1 MQRASEYNWRGA
13 RDPGSVRDHPGVR
26 PSSAYS
32 DSVNGYSWFTG
43 EIDEFEAPE
52 FLLPP
57 PPQEQEDPELL
68 PPPPRELLDELRALS
83 IRSISSASSIRSLE
97 RPQAAIAAPVVH
109 EREPPS
115 SCPLPPYRP
124 NRPGAWFAAVANVV
138 RIKRVTDQQDMLAFM
153 LPYFGEQQLL
163 QIDDILEMDPAP
175 RDVYFRVRDR
185 LVASHSLDD
194 FQRLELLK
202 ELPPLGGQKPS
213 ALLAEMRQLCP
224 AGEENGLFF
233 RSAFLERLPREVRM
247 HLAEDRRSPV
257 TALAAR
263 ADAFMVHH
271 TNKMVAA
278 AAELEPRDPE
288 AVAAVS
294 GGRARFDSKKTKP
307 AGGKGG
313 DKPRPWIKLG
323 VCFYHSTHGKQ
334 ATKCEPPCAWESG
347 S

>member
-1 MQRASEYNWRGA
+1 MDRARGNSQRGA

-26 PSSAYS
+26 PDLHAADADS
-32 DSVNGYSWFTG
+32 DSVDGYSWFSG
-43 EIDEFEAPE
+43 ELGGFEAPE
-52 FLLPP
+52 FLPP
-57 PPQEQEDPELL
+57 PPEEFSDG
-68 PPPPRELLDELRALS
+68 
-83 IRSISSASSIRSLE
+83 ASSSS
-97 RPQAAIAAPVVH
+97 QASAFVAAPVLH
-109 EREPPS
+109 GRDPPT

-124 NRPGAWFAAVANVV
+124 NRPGAWFTAVANVFRV
-138 RIKRVTDQQDMLAFM
+138 KRVDDQHDMLAFM
-153 LPYFGEQQLL
+153 LPYFAEQQLL
-163 QIDDILEMDPAP
+163 QIDDILEMDPLP
-175 RDVYFRVRDR
+175 RDVYYRVRDR

-271 TNKMVAA
+271 SNRLAA
-278 AAELEPRDPE
+278 AAAGLELNDPE
-288 AVAAVS
+288 AVSAVS
-294 GGRARFDSKKTKP
+294 GGRARSEAKKKKHP
-307 AGGKGG
+307 GGKSG
-313 DKPRPWIKLG
+313 DKPRPWKLLG
-323 VCFYHSTHGKQ
+323 VCYAHYNYGKQ
-334 ATKCEPPCAWESG
+334 ATKCESPCAWESG
-347 S
+347 N